1 LLSWLKGKGRTR
13 GTQKE
18 GDWGLLVG
26 AIEKRIDQLDEFDAF
41 LVSVGSGKGRQIL
54 EHPTAVIGRAPSAY
68 FPDDLDVYQIT
79 CGGEEPEGI
88 SAEDASLA
96 WISAG
101 FQVFERKGEFSYTKG
116 HMFRHETKDALL
128 KAFGVIETI
137 YGVSK
142 NDELVICGD
151 KELME
156 ILANTEGV
164 TQGKNYRFSLAG

>member
-1 LLSWLKGKGRTR
+1 MLSWLTVRARAK

-41 LVSVGSGKGRQIL
+41 MVSVGSGKGRQIL
-54 EHPTAVIGRAPSAY
+54 ENPPAVIGRPPSAY

-79 CGGEEPEGI
+79 CGGEEPEGVGP
-88 SAEDASLA
+88 EDASLA
-96 WISAG
+96 WIAAG
-101 FQVFERKGEFSYTKG
+101 FQVFEREGEFSYTKG
-116 HMFRHETKDALL
+116 RMFRHETKDALL
-128 KAFGVIETI
+128 KAFGVFETI

-151 KELME
+151 QELLE